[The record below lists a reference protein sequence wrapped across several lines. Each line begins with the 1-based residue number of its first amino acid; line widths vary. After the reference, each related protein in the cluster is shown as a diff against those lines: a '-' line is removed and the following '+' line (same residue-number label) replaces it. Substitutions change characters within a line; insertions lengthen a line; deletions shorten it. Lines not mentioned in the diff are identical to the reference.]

1 MISKKSIID
10 NFNLNDNNSLRQT
23 LSKKYFY
30 KASYPIPEKNQF
42 DGWSKLL
49 GGKWDWDKSYHPP
62 IENVEVSPLKNHSLS
77 KNIKNFQTNDEVYHN
92 LKIEKNSQP
101 FLSARSNTT
110 KEDHIIGWTCEY
122 KKGKTVYNALGH
134 DSESLKNPYMID
146 IIEKSLEWLSGDK
159 FVKN

>member
-1 MISKKSIID
+1 MSDRVYIFDTTLRDGEQSPGATMNLDEKMQIAQLLEEMQVDIIEAG
-10 NFNLNDNNSLRQT
+10 FPI
-23 LSKKYFY
+23 
-30 KASYPIPEKNQF
+30 ASNGDFEA
-42 DGWSKLL
+42 
-49 GGKWDWDKSYHPP
+49 
-62 IENVEVSPLKNHSLS
+62 VSEIS

-92 LKIEKNSQP
+92 LKIEKNSHP

-122 KKGKTVYNALGH
+122 EKVKTVYNALGH

>member
-1 MISKKSIID
+1 MLAFHTSSICFD
-10 NFNLNDNNSLRQT
+10 DW
-23 LSKKYFY
+23 
-30 KASYPIPEKNQF
+30 

-49 GGKWDWDKSYHPP
+49 GGKWDWDRSYHPP